1 VKVLQVIHGYPPRY
15 NAGSEI
21 YTQTI
26 SRGLVRMGHEV
37 NVFTREE
44 SQSQPEYS
52 LREEGDEGE
61 PRIRLHVVNMPRSR
75 ERYQHDSVDDHF
87 EQVVETFNPDVV
99 HIGHLNHLSVSI
111 VKTAKRH
118 GVPVV
123 FTLHDFWLMCP
134 RGQFMQYNLEG
145 PEPWAFCDG
154 QDDHKCAVRCYSRYF
169 GGSSLD
175 SEVDV
180 RYWTDWVHRR
190 MSLVREVVGEVDR
203 FIAPSRT
210 VQQRFQTD
218 FGIQENRVVYLDYG
232 FDRKR
237 LAGRSRGRERSF
249 AFGYI
254 GTHRPAKGIHVLLDA
269 FPLVR
274 GDPKL
279 RIWGRT
285 VSDATPSLKEQSA
298 RLPEDVVRR
307 VEWMGEY
314 GTSTIVPDVFDRI
327 DALVV
332 PSIWL
337 ENSPLVIH
345 EAQQARVPVITS
357 DLGGMAEY
365 VHHET
370 NGLLFK
376 ARDARDLAEQMQRL
390 VDNPELAGK
399 LGQRGYLYSEDSN
412 VPDVDEHVGRL
423 LSIYDQVR
431 PDGS

>member
-1 VKVLQVIHGYPPRY
+1 MKVLQVIHGYPPRY

-44 SQSQPEYS
+44 SQFQPEYS

-75 ERYQHDSVDDHF
+75 ERYQHDIVDDHF

-111 VKTAKRH
+111 VQTAKRH

-134 RGQFMQYNLEG
+134 RGQFMQYNLDG

-154 QDDHKCAVRCYSRYF
+154 QDDRKCASRCYSRYL
-169 GGSSLD
+169 GGSPSD
-175 SEVDV
+175 SEADI
-180 RYWTDWVHRR
+180 RYWTEWVHRR
-190 MSLVREVVGEVDR
+190 MSLIREVAGHVDL

-210 VQQRFQTD
+210 VQQRFQAD
-218 FGIQENRVVYLDYG
+218 FGIPGDRVVYLDYG
-232 FDRKR
+232 FDRER
-237 LAGRSRGRERSF
+237 LVGRSRKPEPNF

-269 FPLVR
+269 FPFLR
-274 GDPKL
+274 GGPVL

-285 VSDATPSLKEQSA
+285 VSETTPSLKERSA
-298 RLPEDVVRR
+298 RLPGEVARR
-307 VEWMGEY
+307 IEWMGEY
-314 GTSTIVPDVFDRI
+314 GTSTIVQDVFDRI

-365 VHHET
+365 VHHER

-376 ARDARDLAEQMQRL
+376 PRDARDLAEKMQRL
-390 VDNPELAGK
+390 VDDPASAQK
-399 LGQRGYLYSEDSN
+399 LGRRGYLYSADSN
-412 VPDVDEHVGRL
+412 VPGVEEHVGRL
-423 LSIYDQVR
+423 LSLYNQIR
-431 PDGS
+431 IHGS